1 LKNMI
6 EMILNYWKIARH
18 PNPALTWADALAYAL
33 LVVILI

>member
-18 PNPALTWADALAYAL
+18 PNPALTWTDALAEAL
-33 LVVILI
+33 LVVSFI